1 MKFMQLIEQLARHLG
16 THQIPLNAAATQ
28 RQGLIE
34 SSALHYEL
42 ISGIVAAI
50 YKRNRCQ
57 RLTDK
62 VERDATFEALAPI
75 RQAVLSAANT
85 DVEAA
90 RLLEDLC
97 VTIAMLFEQ
106 HDPTGAAMPRKPG
119 NPQKT
124 SPVRINPLR
133 RRNKR

>member
-1 MKFMQLIEQLARHLG
+1 MNFMQLIEQLARHLG
-16 THQIPLNAAATQ
+16 THQIPLNPAATQ

-42 ISGIVAAI
+42 ITRIVAAI
-50 YKRNRCQ
+50 YSRNHCQ
-57 RLTDK
+57 RLTDA
-62 VERDATFEALAPI
+62 VDRDTTFEALAPI
-75 RQAVLSAANT
+75 RQAVLRAANT

-97 VTIAMLFEQ
+97 VSIAMLFEQ
-106 HDPTGAAMPRKPG
+106 HDPARAVAARAPR
-119 NPQKT
+119 NPPNTQ
-124 SPVRINPLR
+124 PVRINPLR